1 MLQGSKVKIFSL
13 CTFGGF
19 ISLSCLQARRDGNF
33 ERNILSGPC
42 DHSSSQEGTQRAA
55 RRPAGERAGQ
65 PQCGLRRARL
75 RAREHRGRSAGVAG
89 RPVATPK
96 AQRLGDA
103 RTLLQKT
110 VSGHQQK
117 LKTSVLLWPAAR
129 SSESFWRCCIEVATL
144 TILFCDSCPGLE
156 ENLRV
161 RRRSACLEGVRS
173 KQDHRPWVLGAH
185 RLCRDIGARWLFSN
199 GLFSKRAGY
208 THTQPP
214 PPRARHHSVRDITV
228 GPYPSVPFGRLS
240 GICTPTT
247 G

>member
-1 MLQGSKVKIFSL
+1 
-13 CTFGGF
+13 
-19 ISLSCLQARRDGNF
+19 
-33 ERNILSGPC
+33 
-42 DHSSSQEGTQRAA
+42 
-55 RRPAGERAGQ
+55 
-65 PQCGLRRARL
+65 
-75 RAREHRGRSAGVAG
+75 
-89 RPVATPK
+89 
-96 AQRLGDA
+96 
-103 RTLLQKT
+103 
-110 VSGHQQK
+110 
-117 LKTSVLLWPAAR
+117 VLLWPAAR

-214 PPRARHHSVRDITV
+214 PPARHHSVRDITV

-240 GICTPTT
+240 GTCTPTT